1 MNTRWIETYRDE
13 LIGRYPALASRGDEF
28 FRAALTLT
36 EAYRRGNKLLVCGN
50 GGSAADADH
59 IVGELMKSFVVQRPL
74 PEDVRDRIIRTD
86 GEQGPRIAASLQI
99 GYPAIALTQHTALI
113 SAYANDADPVLAY
126 AQQVLGYGRE
136 GDVFLGIS
144 TSGNSPNVVAA
155 AITAK
160 ALGLKVIGLTG
171 AGGGK
176 LRSYCDVCVDVP
188 ERETYK
194 AQELHLP
201 VYHAL
206 CLAVEK
212 TLENTTWTPKP

>member
-1 MNTRWIETYRDE
+1 MDTRWIEAYRED
-13 LIGRYPALASRGDEF
+13 LIERYPALAPKGGEF
-28 FRAALTLT
+28 FSAAVLLI
-36 EAYRRGNKLLVCGN
+36 ESFRQGKKLLACGN

-59 IVGELMKSFVVQRPL
+59 IVGELMKNFVVKRSL
-74 PEDVRDRIIRTD
+74 PEELRNKLLRADP
-86 GEQGPRIAASLQI
+86 EWGPRLAGSLQQ

-113 SAYANDADPVLAY
+113 SAYANDADPVLVF

-144 TSGNSPNVVAA
+144 ASGNSENVIAA
-155 AITAK
+155 AIAAK
-160 ALGLKVIGLTG
+160 ALGLKIIGLTG

-176 LRSYCDVCVDVP
+176 LQAWCDVCVDVP
-188 ERETYK
+188 EKETHK

-212 TLENTTWTPKP
+212 TLETRINA

>member
-1 MNTRWIETYRDE
+1 
-13 LIGRYPALASRGDEF
+13 LLGRYPALAPKGDEF
-28 FRAALTLT
+28 FRAALLLV

-59 IVGELMKSFVVQRPL
+59 IVGELMKSFVVPRPL
-74 PEDVRDRIIRTD
+74 PEELRNKIIRTD
-86 GEQGPRIAASLQI
+86 SEQGPRIADSLQL

-113 SAYANDADPVLAY
+113 SAYANDADPALVY

-136 GDVFLGIS
+136 GDVFFGIS
-144 TSGNSPNVVAA
+144 TSGNSQNVVAA

-160 ALGLKVIGLTG
+160 ALALKVIGLTG

-176 LRSYCDVCVDVP
+176 LRAYCDVCIDVP
-188 ERETYK
+188 EKETYK

-201 VYHAL
+201 VYHGL

-212 TLENTTWTPKP
+212 TLGAGAG

>member
-1 MNTRWIETYRDE
+1 MMDTRWIETYRDE
-13 LIGRYPALASRGDEF
+13 LTGRYPALAPKGGEF
-28 FRAALTLT
+28 FSAALLLV

-59 IVGELMKSFVVQRPL
+59 IVGELMKSFVVKRSL
-74 PEDVRDRIIRTD
+74 PEELRNKLLGADP
-86 GEQGPRIAASLQI
+86 EWGPRLAGSLQP

-113 SAYANDADPVLAY
+113 SAYANDADPALAF

-144 TSGNSPNVVAA
+144 TSGNSPNVLAGAIAA
-155 AITAK
+155 G
-160 ALGLKVIGLTG
+160 ALGLQVIGLTG

-176 LRSYCDVCVDVP
+176 LRSYCDVCIDVP
-188 ERETYK
+188 EKETYK

-201 VYHAL
+201 VYHCL

-212 TLENTTWTPKP
+212 TLSIT

>member
-13 LIGRYPALASRGDEF
+13 LVERYPALKPKAEDF
-28 FRAALTLT
+28 FRAAVLLI
-36 EAYRRGNKLLVCGN
+36 EAFRQGKKLLICGN

-59 IVGELMKSFVVQRPL
+59 IVGELMKSFVVKRPL
-74 PEDVRDRIIRTD
+74 PEELRNRILQTD
-86 GEQGPRIAASLQI
+86 PERGPRIADLLQV

-113 SAYANDADPVLAY
+113 SAYANDADPVLVY

-144 TSGNSPNVVAA
+144 TSGNSPNIVDG
-155 AITAK
+155 AIAAK

-176 LRSYCDVCVDVP
+176 LRAYCDVCVDVP
-188 ERETYK
+188 EKETYK
-194 AQELHLP
+194 VQELHLP
-201 VYHAL
+201 VYHGL

-212 TLENTTWTPKP
+212 SLSAAQGI

>member
-1 MNTRWIETYRDE
+1 MDTRWIETYRDE
-13 LIGRYPALASRGDEF
+13 LVGRYPALAPKAAEF
-28 FRAALTLT
+28 FDAALLLV

-59 IVGELMKSFVVQRPL
+59 IVGELMKSFVVKRSL
-74 PEDVRDRIIRTD
+74 PEALRDKLLRAD
-86 GEQGPRIAASLQI
+86 PEWGPRLAGSLQR

-113 SAYANDADPVLAY
+113 SAYANDADPVLVY

-136 GDVFLGIS
+136 GDVFWGIS
-144 TSGNSPNVVAA
+144 TSGNSPNILAGAIAA
-155 AITAK
+155 R
-160 ALGLKVIGLTG
+160 ALGLQVIGLTG

-176 LRSYCDVCVDVP
+176 LRSYCDVCIDVP
-188 ERETYK
+188 EQETYK

-201 VYHAL
+201 VYHGI

-212 TLENTTWTPKP
+212 TLEMLGG